1 MFRLVSHACILRAFG
16 RTPAAWGG
24 WMRGLAIRLILVPVF
39 CHASAGSTHS
49 TDNKPLG

>member
-24 WMRGLAIRLILVPVF
+24 WLRRFESQLIFVPVF

-49 TDNKPLG
+49 TYNKPLG